1 MASEYSA
8 LMNCAH
14 IRPLLS
20 AYADKETTE
29 VESALIKRHLACCS
43 SCASELAFAQ
53 AMNTSLF
60 TMPLSVPP
68 PDLFDS
74 IAAATYSRP
83 TLRQRFAQ
91 WLAPAP
97 TRWTM
102 GTAIATCL
110 TIAIIAPRLGTGIYP
125 SQGDIAIKNR
135 PSRPAAVSPKG
146 ETKAGG
152 DNSAV
157 AVNQSETKTIKSET
171 KTIKSET
178 KTIKSETKTIKS
190 ETKTIKSVANLNVN
204 SATVSTDEVQARN
217 ETVAQSATGAP
228 DKAPL
233 QATPHSLTE
242 KAKPSDN
249 RIAGTTSASAV
260 ANDMSRFM
268 KSGISPAS
276 ESKSAVKPR
285 PETQMAIN
293 PVKSIRKES
302 GVIKIESV
310 PSVAHPVGTVAV
322 IEPKHSPAPV
332 TSAKTPDSKEP
343 ENTTHEGAPDVRVA
357 VAPHDP
363 EPAPGTQVAMAES
376 SRASHGFRLTLR
388 NAGTNQRQN
397 VNFPSPPNLR
407 PNTVSFATDSSR
419 IQLVSDNDRV
429 DRLDTDRVTSLK

>member
-29 VESALIKRHLACCS
+29 AESALIKRHLACCS

-53 AMNTSLF
+53 AMDTSLF
-60 TMPLSVPP
+60 TMPLAVPP

-74 IAAATYSRP
+74 IAAATYARP

-157 AVNQSETKTIKSET
+157 AVNQSETKTIKS
-171 KTIKSET
+171 
-178 KTIKSETKTIKS
+178 
-190 ETKTIKSVANLNVN
+190 VANLNVN
-204 SATVSTDEVQARN
+204 SATVSTDKVQARN

-302 GVIKIESV
+302 GVIKTESV

-322 IEPKHSPAPV
+322 IETKHSPAPV

-343 ENTTHEGAPDVRVA
+343 ENTTHEGAPEVRVA

>member
-157 AVNQSETKTIKSET
+157 AVNQSET

>member
-1 MASEYSA
+1 VLVYKGTLAEWTKMASEYSA

-60 TMPLSVPP
+60 TMPLAVPP

-157 AVNQSETKTIKSET
+157 AVNQ
-171 KTIKSET
+171 
-178 KTIKSETKTIKS
+178 SETKTIKS

>member
-1 MASEYSA
+1 MASEYLA

-171 KTIKSET
+171 KTIKS
-178 KTIKSETKTIKS
+178 
-190 ETKTIKSVANLNVN
+190 VANLNVN

-217 ETVAQSATGAP
+217 ETVTQSATGAP